1 MSIKPSVVYIKGV
14 HSITGHDTDSD
25 IGFPQLEL
33 EKLFEGAIIKE
44 TTDTAYDSN
53 KKYIHYDSLNNQ
65 AAIQDTGHFNCI
77 KNGYYSIANGINH
90 YYTKSGDN
98 YNYNAVPSNVNTWA
112 GKWSFSNT
120 IKNKDLYSIS
130 SESDRICISGNY
142 YKKSGNDYVKQD
154 VITYNTYDDS
164 VYVNWN
170 NKYIGETT
178 LDENFNET
186 TVWKTNNGTIATSGY
201 YLSIDHK
208 PNGTH
213 IVQLLNLTFDA
224 KGVYSGDIIFDS
236 IYKLPSDF
244 NFQDSVTYYLKNGDN
259 FEGLKVNQ
267 GQCTFTTDPATDN
280 NFYIYQ
286 KGADWS
292 YPNTTGPE
300 YSILALNNVYVGVY
314 SDSYY
319 EKNNNNNY
327 VKQTVKSYDLYKEGQ
342 QVLWDDNHKYNASV
356 IDVDENFNNIYGW
369 TLSNGTLATS
379 GWYLSINETSNTFIV
394 KLLNCT
400 FNNGVLQN
408 NFTNLGTLYKL
419 DTDSSFG
426 SITWYIRNDNKLEKI
441 TANTDI
447 VFNTNPTENSS
458 FYLYQKLKSYTYP
471 NTVAPET
478 ASLYTE
484 SNSLI
489 YESFN
494 KNNFPVYEIATATE
508 ISKTPHDSYTIY
520 EKTAVKISYN
530 YSSDASSLKFIFTD
544 KDIDGVLEACNL
556 PDSVKKYVHLTN
568 LKYNKN

>member
-14 HSITGHDTDSD
+14 HSIAGHDTDSD

-33 EKLFEGAIIKE
+33 EKLFEGATIKV

-65 AAIQDTGHFNCI
+65 VAIQDTGHFNCI

-98 YNYNAVPSNVNTWA
+98 YNYNAVPSDINTWA

-120 IKNKDLYSIS
+120 IKSKDLYSITPE
-130 SESDRICISGNY
+130 SERICISGNY

-170 NKYIGETT
+170 NEYLVEAT
-178 LDENFNET
+178 LDEHFHNV
-186 TVWKTNNGTIATSGY
+186 TVWKTKNGTLATSGY
-201 YLSIDHK
+201 YLSIDDK

-213 IVQLLNLTFDA
+213 IVQLLYLTFDA

-244 NFQDSVTYYLKNGDN
+244 NFQDSVFYYVKNSNN

-300 YSILALNNVYVGVY
+300 YSILTGTDGIY
-314 SDSYY
+314 DS
-319 EKNNNNNY
+319 N
-327 VKQTVKSYDLYKEGQ
+327 
-342 QVLWDDNHKYNASV
+342 
-356 IDVDENFNNIYGW
+356 
-369 TLSNGTLATS
+369 
-379 GWYLSINETSNTFIV
+379 
-394 KLLNCT
+394 
-400 FNNGVLQN
+400 
-408 NFTNLGTLYKL
+408 
-419 DTDSSFG
+419 SF
-426 SITWYIRNDNKLEKI
+426 
-441 TANTDI
+441 
-447 VFNTNPTENSS
+447 P
-458 FYLYQKLKSYTYP
+458 
-471 NTVAPET
+471 
-478 ASLYTE
+478 LYT
-484 SNSLI
+484 N
-489 YESFN
+489 
-494 KNNFPVYEIATATE
+494 ATITG
-508 ISKTPHDSYTIY
+508 ITKTWHDSYTIY
-520 EKTAVKISYN
+520 EKTAVKINYN
-530 YSSDASSLKFIFTD
+530 YSGDANSLKFIFTD
-544 KDIDGVLEACNL
+544 KDIDGVLAACNL
-556 PDSVKKYVHLTN
+556 PNDIKKYVHLTN
-568 LKYNKN
+568 LEYNKN

>member
-14 HSITGHDTDSD
+14 HSTTGHDTDSD

-65 AAIQDTGHFNCI
+65 VAIQDTGHFNCI

-130 SESDRICISGNY
+130 PESDRICVSGIY

-164 VYVNWN
+164 VYVDWTNEY
-170 NKYIGETT
+170 KMETILDLETFEETT
-178 LDENFNET
+178 T
-186 TVWKTNNGTIATSGY
+186 WKTKSGTIATSGY
-201 YLSIDHK
+201 YLGDEQSNK
-208 PNGTH
+208 TY
-213 IVQLLNLTFDA
+213 IVKLLYLTFDG
-224 KGVYSGDIIFDS
+224 KGTVTNGTFIGTL
-236 IYKLPSDF
+236 YKLPSDF
-244 NFQDSVTYYLKNGDN
+244 NFQDSVFYYVKNNNN

-300 YSILALNNVYVGVY
+300 YSILIGTDGIY
-314 SDSYY
+314 DS
-319 EKNNNNNY
+319 N
-327 VKQTVKSYDLYKEGQ
+327 
-342 QVLWDDNHKYNASV
+342 
-356 IDVDENFNNIYGW
+356 
-369 TLSNGTLATS
+369 
-379 GWYLSINETSNTFIV
+379 
-394 KLLNCT
+394 
-400 FNNGVLQN
+400 
-408 NFTNLGTLYKL
+408 
-419 DTDSSFG
+419 SF
-426 SITWYIRNDNKLEKI
+426 
-441 TANTDI
+441 
-447 VFNTNPTENSS
+447 P
-458 FYLYQKLKSYTYP
+458 
-471 NTVAPET
+471 
-478 ASLYTE
+478 LYT
-484 SNSLI
+484 N
-489 YESFN
+489 
-494 KNNFPVYEIATATE
+494 ATITG
-508 ISKTPHDSYTIY
+508 ITKTWHDSYTIY

-530 YSSDASSLKFIFTD
+530 YSGDASSLKFIFTD
-544 KDIDGVLEACNL
+544 KDIDGVLEACSL
-556 PDSVKKYVHLTN
+556 PNDIKKYVHLTN
-568 LKYNKN
+568 LKYNEN

>member
-14 HSITGHDTDSD
+14 HSTTGHDTDSD

-65 AAIQDTGHFNCI
+65 VAIQDTGHFNCI

-130 SESDRICISGNY
+130 PESDRICVSGIY

-164 VYVNWN
+164 IYVDWTNEY
-170 NKYIGETT
+170 KKETILDLETFEETT
-178 LDENFNET
+178 T
-186 TVWKTNNGTIATSGY
+186 WKTKSGTIATSGY
-201 YLSIDHK
+201 YLGVDEQSNK
-208 PNGTH
+208 TY
-213 IVQLLNLTFDA
+213 IVKLLYLTFDGA
-224 KGVYSGDIIFDS
+224 GTVTNGTVTGLL
-236 IYKLPSDF
+236 YKLSSGF
-244 NFQDSVTYYLKNGDN
+244 NFQNNVSYYVKNNNN

-300 YSILALNNVYVGVY
+300 YSILIGTDGIY
-314 SDSYY
+314 DS
-319 EKNNNNNY
+319 N
-327 VKQTVKSYDLYKEGQ
+327 
-342 QVLWDDNHKYNASV
+342 
-356 IDVDENFNNIYGW
+356 
-369 TLSNGTLATS
+369 
-379 GWYLSINETSNTFIV
+379 
-394 KLLNCT
+394 
-400 FNNGVLQN
+400 
-408 NFTNLGTLYKL
+408 
-419 DTDSSFG
+419 SF
-426 SITWYIRNDNKLEKI
+426 
-441 TANTDI
+441 
-447 VFNTNPTENSS
+447 P
-458 FYLYQKLKSYTYP
+458 
-471 NTVAPET
+471 
-478 ASLYTE
+478 LYT
-484 SNSLI
+484 N
-489 YESFN
+489 
-494 KNNFPVYEIATATE
+494 ATITG
-508 ISKTPHDSYTIY
+508 ITKTWHDSYTIY

-530 YSSDASSLKFIFTD
+530 YSGDASSLKFIFTD
-544 KDIDGVLEACNL
+544 KDIDGVLEACSL
-556 PDSVKKYVHLTN
+556 PNDIKKYVHLTN
-568 LKYNKN
+568 LKYNEN